1 MSKTTNNINKNNEI
15 KTNTIEDG
23 KDDKHNSYESIPPA
37 PPAPPLAVMP
47 PAIISRLY
55 QISAR
60 LSIKLNTSVLAND
73 NSKIRKRR
81 GCSVVAYHRLFSMIF
96 LSDSCKIDEVLKNPF
111 EHMCISKNTKF

>member
-1 MSKTTNNINKNNEI
+1 M

-23 KDDKHNSYESIPPA
+23 KDDKHNSYESIPPAPPA

-96 LSDSCKIDEVLKNPF
+96 LSDSCKIDEVLKKSF
-111 EHMCISKNTKF
+111 

>member
-1 MSKTTNNINKNNEI
+1 M

-23 KDDKHNSYESIPPA
+23 KDDKHNSYESIPPAPPA

-73 NSKIRKRR
+73 DSKIRKRR

-96 LSDSCKIDEVLKNPF
+96 LSDSCKIDEVL
-111 EHMCISKNTKF
+111 

>member
-1 MSKTTNNINKNNEI
+1 MMSIIEVRYRQFSYLAGKLKQNHQISKTTNNINKNNEI

-60 LSIKLNTSVLAND
+60 LSIKLNNSILAND
-73 NSKIRKRR
+73 DSKIRKRR
-81 GCSVVAYHRLFSMIF
+81 GCSVIAYH
-96 LSDSCKIDEVLKNPF
+96 
-111 EHMCISKNTKF
+111 